1 MEVDQ
6 IVDSFVEIE
15 LHDDNSFLIVKETLT
30 RIGLR
35 SKSYVDGKPKLFQV
49 KIYLL
54 NFLGD
59 YNQILKN
66 MNVRT

>member
-35 SKSYVDGKPKLFQV
+35 S
-49 KIYLL
+49 
-54 NFLGD
+54 
-59 YNQILKN
+59 
-66 MNVRT
+66 